1 MRQSGGIQKKTKNNN
16 NTEVW
21 WWYAHMLFYL
31 FFFFKGI
38 FDAVADR
45 HHEDNGLGDGCCQKL
60 KTVHHGLYVYTTNTF
75 ISNKYKQPR

>member
-1 MRQSGGIQKKTKNNN
+1 MMICSYVI
-16 NTEVW
+16 
-21 WWYAHMLFYL
+21 LFI
-31 FFFFKGI
+31 FFLKGI